1 MLKKLYI
8 RNFTLIDELDI
19 SFHSGF
25 SVITGETGAGKS
37 IILGAIG
44 LLLGNRAD
52 VRQVKSGA
60 SKCVVEAVFGLGHD
74 KSGVIKAFFDSNDL
88 DYNPDECLLRREISA
103 AGKSRAFVNDTP
115 VTLAALRELGEH
127 LIDIHSQH
135 QNLLLGKENFQMN
148 VVDII
153 ADDALQLKAYR
164 RLYDDYV
171 NAVAELNDMWRKLSE
186 NMAEADFLRYQMK
199 ELSEAD
205 LHDGEQEE
213 LELKGE
219 TMSHAEEIKTALF
232 LSSACLD
239 GEDGGVIDKLKSVLS
254 YVDDIS
260 AVYGPAKEL
269 SSRLDNC
276 YIELKD
282 IANDISSG
290 IEDIDFNPRELQQV
304 NDRLDIIYSL
314 QHKYHVDTVS
324 GLIEHLNSVAARV
337 ESIDTGEETIKR
349 FEEHVVQL
357 KTDCETAAAELTSLR
372 RKAAAVVEKE
382 MSDRLI
388 PLGIPKVRF
397 KVDMSQVPVNADGAD
412 KIVFLFS
419 ANSSSPMQSV
429 AQVASGGEIA
439 RVMLSLKAMI
449 GSAVDLPTIIFDE
462 IDTGVSGRVA
472 EQMACIMR
480 EMGGNDRQVISITHL
495 PQIAA
500 FGTTH
505 YKVSKEETAA
515 GTSSRMTM
523 LTSDQRVVEIAQML
537 SGSEVTQA
545 AMDNARELLKKQ

>member
-1 MLKKLYI
+1 M
-8 RNFTLIDELDI
+8 
-19 SFHSGF
+19 
-25 SVITGETGAGKS
+25 
-37 IILGAIG
+37 
-44 LLLGNRAD
+44 
-52 VRQVKSGA
+52 
-60 SKCVVEAVFGLGHD
+60 
-74 KSGVIKAFFDSNDL
+74 
-88 DYNPDECLLRREISA
+88 
-103 AGKSRAFVNDTP
+103 
-115 VTLAALRELGEH
+115 
-127 LIDIHSQH
+127 
-135 QNLLLGKENFQMN
+135 
-148 VVDII
+148 
-153 ADDALQLKAYR
+153 
-164 RLYDDYV
+164 
-171 NAVAELNDMWRKLSE
+171 
-186 NMAEADFLRYQMK
+186 
-199 ELSEAD
+199 
-205 LHDGEQEE
+205 
-213 LELKGE
+213 
-219 TMSHAEEIKTALF
+219 
-232 LSSACLD
+232 
-239 GEDGGVIDKLKSVLS
+239 
-254 YVDDIS
+254 
-260 AVYGPAKEL
+260 
-269 SSRLDNC
+269 
-276 YIELKD
+276 
-282 IANDISSG
+282 
-290 IEDIDFNPRELQQV
+290 
-304 NDRLDIIYSL
+304 
-314 QHKYHVDTVS
+314 
-324 GLIEHLNSVAARV
+324 
-337 ESIDTGEETIKR
+337 ESIDTGEETIKH
-349 FEEHVVQL
+349 FEEHVAQL

-397 KVDMSQVPVNADGAD
+397 NVDMSQVPVNADGAD

-523 LTSDQRVVEIAQML
+523 LTPDQRVVEIAQML

>member
-1 MLKKLYI
+1 
-8 RNFTLIDELDI
+8 
-19 SFHSGF
+19 
-25 SVITGETGAGKS
+25 
-37 IILGAIG
+37 
-44 LLLGNRAD
+44 
-52 VRQVKSGA
+52 
-60 SKCVVEAVFGLGHD
+60 
-74 KSGVIKAFFDSNDL
+74 
-88 DYNPDECLLRREISA
+88 
-103 AGKSRAFVNDTP
+103 
-115 VTLAALRELGEH
+115 
-127 LIDIHSQH
+127 
-135 QNLLLGKENFQMN
+135 
-148 VVDII
+148 
-153 ADDALQLKAYR
+153 
-164 RLYDDYV
+164 
-171 NAVAELNDMWRKLSE
+171 
-186 NMAEADFLRYQMK
+186 MAEADFLRYQMK

-213 LELKGE
+213 LELKSE
-219 TMSHAEEIKTALF
+219 TMSHAEEINTALF
-232 LSSACLD
+232 LSSSCLD

-254 YVDDIS
+254 YVDDVS

-304 NDRLDIIYSL
+304 NDRLDTIYSL

-337 ESIDTGEETIKR
+337 ESIDTGEETIKH
-349 FEEHVVQL
+349 FEKHVAQL
-357 KTDCETAAAELTSLR
+357 KTDCEAAAAELTSLR

-523 LTSDQRVVEIAQML
+523 LTPDQRVVEIAQML